1 MTDNKRWSRL
11 ILGAVILFFAGII
24 YAWSVIKAPFASEF
38 GWGTTEL
45 GLNYTLT
52 MCFFCLGGF
61 ISGLVAKKVSAK
73 IRMAISGLLVFAG
86 FFITST
92 LNGNNPVLLYLG
104 YGVMAGLGIG
114 IVYNIAIS
122 LTSSWF
128 PDKKGICSGVLM
140 MAFGF
145 SSFVLGKLADKL
157 FKVDSFGWRK
167 VYLVYGIVI
176 GAIIIIGGLLIKGY
190 EQDNT
195 GNKELSDEGEFT
207 TAQMVK
213 RASFWQIF
221 VFILLVAAV
230 GGIALSFGKDVILSF
245 DNSES
250 AQSLAVT
257 IASMLAILNGLG
269 RISSGAI
276 FDKLGVRKTQ
286 LITSAVAIAA
296 PLITYLGL
304 VSNVRVVGIIGV
316 CLCGF
321 SYGFAPTVGAAMI
334 GAFYGKKSFS
344 LNFAMLNLNLIPSAF
359 YATIVGKL
367 LDSGSTFAT
376 VFLILVICSVVGLVD
391 NIFIKKA

>member
-1 MTDNKRWSRL
+1 MTDNKRWTKL
-11 ILGAVILFFAGII
+11 VLGAVILFFAGII

-128 PDKKGICSGVLM
+128 QDKKGICSGVLM

-157 FKVDSFGWRK
+157 FKVETFGWRK

-190 EQDNT
+190 EQNNAGD
-195 GNKELSDEGEFT
+195 KEFSDEGEFT
-207 TAQMVK
+207 TLQMVK

-296 PLITYLGL
+296 PLVTYLGL
-304 VSNVRVVGIIGV
+304 VANVKVVGIIGV

-367 LDSGSTFAT
+367 LDSGGTFAT

>member
-114 IVYNIAIS
+114 VVYNIAIS

-128 PDKKGICSGVLM
+128 QDKKGLCSGILM